1 MIRSSSLFVAGHN
14 PCDFSRD
21 FKFKGQRGPSKVKG
35 NKDGNYIPPLIQH
48 PVLFGR
54 VMDVQSSRRER
65 RLFDDDLLI
74 VAGLVPGK
82 YLMMYRIGPGNEILE
97 DVDGMRMVG
106 VVLQDLP
113 VSSVKLAALDAVQ
126 FGVTAVDSV

>member
-1 MIRSSSLFVAGHN
+1 
-14 PCDFSRD
+14 
-21 FKFKGQRGPSKVKG
+21 
-35 NKDGNYIPPLIQH
+35 
-48 PVLFGR
+48 
-54 VMDVQSSRRER
+54 MDVQSSRRER

-126 FGVTAVDSV
+126 FGITAVDSV

>member
-1 MIRSSSLFVAGHN
+1 MIRSSQLFVAGHN

-74 VAGLVPGK
+74 VAGLVPG
-82 YLMMYRIGPGNEILE
+82 NEILE
-97 DVDGMRMVG
+97 DVDGMRIVA
-106 VVLQDLP
+106 
-113 VSSVKLAALDAVQ
+113 VSYRISRLAP
-126 FGVTAVDSV
+126 SS